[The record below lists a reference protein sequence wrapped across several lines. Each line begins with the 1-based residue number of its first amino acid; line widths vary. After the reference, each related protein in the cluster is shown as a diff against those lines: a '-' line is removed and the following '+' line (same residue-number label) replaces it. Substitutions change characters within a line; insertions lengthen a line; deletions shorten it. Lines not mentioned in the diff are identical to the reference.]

1 MPNKSIK
8 LVSSV
13 LSLALVSTMVFSP
26 AVHAEGRSGAASAQ
40 AELKK
45 QVWEQR
51 LQEAIRDHASE
62 MKQAASTSSNDSG
75 TVRAMDVAT
84 VDYQNQLDVYASHE
98 YFFSVSNG
106 GTLEVKD
113 LAPSEWLDY
122 EIYDAYTGEP
132 VEGNQLAAGD
142 YVFAVYSMSDTP
154 VSYHYQLSG
163 VTFSNAPTQLPSLSI
178 TNPSGHETRLAKGT
192 TSYTFKGSTDA
203 DSLDVYP
210 NDENPVSLT
219 APGAFSYNMSLRGGW
234 NSADFYAMDTNTGNA
249 VLSHYDLIV
258 PSLKRLAGADRYEV
272 SANISKELEQIG
284 LYPDTIVIA
293 RGDLFTDALSGG
305 PLAAQEAA
313 PILLTATSSLPS
325 SIKSEVQRLHPR
337 RAIILGGTGSVSTNV
352 ESQLK
357 SLGVSEIERIA
368 GSDRFAVSAA
378 VAAKVVSPS
387 QDTAIVASG
396 LNFPDA
402 LSSSSLAGQMGMPIL
417 LVGQDK
423 VPASIASFIQN
434 HPSIK
439 HFIIVG
445 GPATVSDNVK
455 NELSKYGTVERISGA
470 NRYQVAINVAKYGMD
485 HYGMDLST
493 MVFARGDV
501 FADALSGGPLAVF
514 TGAPIMLTTSTK
526 LESNVDAFLSE
537 HRGETDQMYILGGY
551 GSVSSTTE
559 QQLSNYLN

>member
-1 MPNKSIK
+1 MPNKAIK

-13 LSLALVSTMVFSP
+13 LSLALVSTIALSP
-26 AVHAEGRSGAASAQ
+26 AAHAEGRSGVASTQ
-40 AELKK
+40 SGLKK

-51 LQEAIRDHASE
+51 LQEAIRDHATE
-62 MKQAASTSSNDSG
+62 LKQARASSTQSG
-75 TVRAMDVAT
+75 NVRAMDVAA
-84 VDYQNQLDVYASHE
+84 VDYQNRLDVYTSHE

-142 YVFAVYSMSDTP
+142 YVFAVYSISDTP

-163 VTFSNAPTQLPSLSI
+163 VTFSNAPTQLPSLSV

-192 TSYTFKGSTDA
+192 TSYTFNGSSDA

-210 NDENPVSLT
+210 NDEEPVSLT
-219 APGAFSYNMSLRGGW
+219 APGTFSYGMRLNGGW
-234 NSADFYAMDTNTGNA
+234 NSADFYAMHANGNA
-249 VLSHYDLIV
+249 VMSHYDLLV
-258 PSLKRLAGADRYEV
+258 PTLKRLAGADRYEV

-313 PILLTATSSLPS
+313 PILLTSTSSLPG
-325 SIKSEVQRLHPR
+325 SIQSEIQRLHPR
-337 RAIILGGTGSVSTNV
+337 RAIILGGTGSVSTTV

-357 SLGVSEIERIA
+357 SMGVSEIERIA

-378 VAAKVVSPS
+378 VAAKVASPY

-402 LSSSSLAGQMGMPIL
+402 LSSSSLAGQLGMPIL
-417 LVGQDK
+417 LVGTDK
-423 VPASIASFIQN
+423 VPASITSFIQS
-434 HPSIK
+434 HPNIK

-470 NRYQVAINVAKYGMD
+470 NRYQVAINVAKYGME
-485 HYGMDLST
+485 HYDMDLTT

-526 LESNVDAFLSE
+526 LESNVEAFLSE

-559 QQLSNYLN
+559 QQLSSYLN